1 MGDPPKV
8 RQKNSLLLLGNWQ
21 NNVPF
26 VSKFKTKRSTMNN
39 TTLRFSLLL
48 IITALLA
55 ACASNE
61 ENTTVEEEKP
71 TPVTIE
77 TAPFGTLD
85 DGTAIDLYTL
95 TNANGLIVKITN
107 YGGIVT
113 SIIAPDKDGKLEDI
127 ALGFDSLQPYLDG
140 HPYFGALIGRYGN
153 RIAKGTFS
161 IDDETYSLATN
172 NGENHLHGGIQ
183 GFDKVVWQ
191 AQSMSSDSSAS
202 LQLTYRSPDMEEG
215 YPGNLDVTVVYTLTN
230 ADELHISYEATTDKK
245 TIVNLTNHTYFNLTG
260 NTKQDI
266 LEHELLLQA
275 DTYLPVDE
283 TLIPTGERRPVADT
297 PFDFTEPTA
306 IGARIDADN
315 KQLEIAGG
323 YDHCWIAN
331 GSGMRLIARA
341 QDPASG
347 RTVEVHTEE
356 PGVQF
361 YSGNFLDGSL
371 TGKGGTV
378 YEQRYGFCL
387 ETQHFPDSPNQPDF
401 PSVVLEPG
409 EEYQTK
415 TIYTFGV
422 Q

>member
-1 MGDPPKV
+1 
-8 RQKNSLLLLGNWQ
+8 
-21 NNVPF
+21 
-26 VSKFKTKRSTMNN
+26 MNH
-39 TTLRFSLLL
+39 TTLHISALFTIATLL
-48 IITALLA
+48 I
-55 ACASNE
+55 ACNGSE
-61 ENTTVEEEKP
+61 ENTIAEEKP
-71 TPVTIE
+71 SPVTIE
-77 TAPFGTLD
+77 SAPFGKLD

-95 TNANGLIVKITN
+95 TNANGLTVKITN

-113 SIIAPDKDGKLEDI
+113 SILAPDSAGTLEDI
-127 ALGFDSLQPYLDG
+127 VLGFDSLSPYLEG

-153 RIAKGTFS
+153 RIAKGQFS
-161 IDDETYSLATN
+161 LDGETYTLATN
-172 NGENHLHGGIQ
+172 NGENHLHGGLQ

-191 AQSMSSDSSAS
+191 AQPMPSDSSAR

-215 YPGNLDVTVVYTLTN
+215 YPGILDVTVIYTLTN
-230 ADELHISYEATTDKK
+230 ADELHIDYEATTDKK

-260 NTKQDI
+260 GAKRDI
-266 LEHELLLQA
+266 LEHELLLRA
-275 DTYLPVDE
+275 DTFLPVDE
-283 TLIPTGERRPVADT
+283 TLIPTGERRPVAGT

-306 IGARIDADN
+306 IGARIDAEN
-315 KQLEIAGG
+315 RQLEIAGG

-331 GSGMRLIARA
+331 GSGLRLIARA
-341 QDPASG
+341 SDPMSG
-347 RTVEVHTEE
+347 RTVEVRTEE

-409 EEYQTK
+409 EVYQTK
-415 TIYTFGV
+415 TVYTFGV
-422 Q
+422 RETE